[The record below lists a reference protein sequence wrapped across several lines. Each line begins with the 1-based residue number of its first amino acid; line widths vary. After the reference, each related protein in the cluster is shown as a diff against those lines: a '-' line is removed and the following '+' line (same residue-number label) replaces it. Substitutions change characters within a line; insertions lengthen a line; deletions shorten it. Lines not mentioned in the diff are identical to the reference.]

1 MHVYIHTYTYKYFIY
16 AHLYLWD
23 HKCKS
28 NYAVLQY
35 MHIYICMC
43 VCTCVS
49 FTIRPTIEQT
59 LNIYSHILFFTEL
72 RMHLKVNW
80 LLRCWIKVSY
90 KYRETKRVGLVLW
103 WGVRVSQKLVPMISI
118 LKVRICL
125 FVENREGKKGY
136 FGTKN
141 IYVYICLIH
150 VVVQQKLMQHC
161 KVIILQFKK
170 RKKQPVQVT
179 EIGNKNYFFTLHW
192 EIQSNQ
198 ACLDWCSDGN
208 GVIFSVLC
216 QKV

>member
-1 MHVYIHTYTYKYFIY
+1 MCMYIYTHIHINTLFMHTYTSGIINANQIMQFYNICIFISVY
-16 AHLYLWD
+16 
-23 HKCKS
+23 
-28 NYAVLQY
+28 V
-35 MHIYICMC
+35 C

-49 FTIRPTIEQT
+49 FTIRPTIEQI

-80 LLRCWIKVSY
+80 LLWCWIKVSY
-90 KYRETKRVGLVLW
+90 KYRETKRVWLVLW
-103 WGVRVSQKLVPMISI
+103 WGVRVSQKLIPMISI

-150 VVVQQKLMQHC
+150 VVVQQTLMQHC

-170 RKKQPVQVT
+170 KKKQSVQVT
-179 EIGNKNYFFTLHW
+179 EIGNKNYFFQFTLRNS
-192 EIQSNQ
+192 EQSSMFR
-198 ACLDWCSDGN
+198 L
-208 GVIFSVLC
+208 V
-216 QKV
+216 